1 MLILKKPPLTETD
14 SSQMFIAH
22 HDGDDSSDVCNTV
35 AMAMTMAAD
44 LLHFSIST
52 LDVIAPLVQTAAQS
66 LPC

>member
-35 AMAMTMAAD
+35 AMTVAAD